1 MEDLIIHLFKA
12 EFSRYLA
19 EVRTYFPDQI
29 TSMVVTILI
38 FVVFT
43 FLNIDAGNSAF
54 YIGYAYWYLISSII
68 GEASESISLE
78 KQMGTLDQLLLRPA
92 GLELVLTVKT
102 TVWIIINFIKVF
114 IVLAFIALIFHLN
127 IGFHIGL
134 LLIFFITCIGI
145 FGFSL
150 LLAALTLKYTKTA
163 SFQSVISYLLLF
175 LTGSIFPLTQLPE
188 FVQISG
194 RMLPITLGIDLS
206 KQLINQHSVS
216 INTFLLLCVQS
227 LIYVY
232 VGHLAFQ
239 RIYRSSKKSGI
250 DNSY

>member
-1 MEDLIIHLFKA
+1 MQLCCFHQ
-12 EFSRYLA
+12 
-19 EVRTYFPDQI
+19 P
-29 TSMVVTILI
+29 
-38 FVVFT
+38 
-43 FLNIDAGNSAF
+43 
-54 YIGYAYWYLISSII
+54 LISSII

-134 LLIFFITCIGI
+134 LPIFFITCIGI

>member
-1 MEDLIIHLFKA
+1 MIIHLFKA

-29 TSMVVTILI
+29 TSMVVTIII

-127 IGFHIGL
+127 
-134 LLIFFITCIGI
+134 IGI